1 MKLYF
6 NHKTNTFSTTPKE
19 SYVEVFEPF
28 ECKRHEKEP
37 VEISLGIFKVIIC
50 RDNWHFTNEGPVQ
63 WLWIDIYVQG
73 VLLLPISNSC
83 RKTAVH
89 YHFSE
94 SQIAFL
100 QYGHGHNKGKSPHT
114 YMQARDHIDWD
125 EALNS
130 IVYICNNYEDWIV
143 HETKELQTS
152 LIAHEKNNFLDIAT
166 LIDLA
171 RRYECIAPS
180 IIPVYREFVDKY
192 CFQAM
197 NELLKYVENNQ
208 LDDINK
214 NRKTICGDTIWN
226 YIKDYHLSV

>member
-6 NHKTNTFSTTPKE
+6 DYKSNTFSTMPKE
-19 SYVEVFEPF
+19 LYDVVFEPF
-28 ECKRHEKEP
+28 DCKRHEKESFEKA
-37 VEISLGIFKVIIC
+37 VGKFTIKIH
-50 RDNWHFTNEGPVQ
+50 RDNWKFSNEGDIQ
-63 WLWIDIYVQG
+63 WLWIDIYVQDI
-73 VLLLPISNSC
+73 LLLPISKSC
-83 RKTAVH
+83 RKADKH
-89 YHFSE
+89 YKFSE
-94 SQIAFL
+94 HEIAFL
-100 QYGHGHNKGKSPHT
+100 QYGAGHNAENTPHT
-114 YMQARDHIDWD
+114 YMQARKHINWD

-130 IVYICNNYEDWIV
+130 IVTVCNNYEDWIV
-143 HETKELQTS
+143 HETKELLSS
-152 LIAHEKNNFLDIAT
+152 LIDHEKNKFWDIAT

-197 NELLKYVENNQ
+197 NELLTYVESNQ

-226 YIKDYHLSV
+226 YIRDYHLSV